1 MPSNAIADVRR
12 FNRTVG
18 RHIGALDERFLGRSL
33 PMGEARLLWEI
44 GPDGCELRDLRAR
57 LGLDSGYLSRL
68 ARSLEAAG
76 LASTAPSAADRRSR
90 RITLT
95 AAGKRE
101 RAVLDRRSDDIARS
115 VLEPL
120 GHRQR
125 EELVTAM
132 NRVERLLTAAAVAIE
147 VVDPQHPDAR
157 RCVAAYYDELEQR
170 SGTGLDRAATLG
182 VDPDEVRSPAG
193 LVLVAYLHGTAVG
206 CGSLKNHPGAPSEI
220 KRLWVAGE
228 ARGLGLGRR
237 LMEELETR
245 AAGYGASAVRL
256 DTNRN
261 LTEAIAMYRSSGYA
275 EVEPYNDE
283 PFAHH
288 WFEKKLAPGR

>member
-1 MPSNAIADVRR
+1 MSESAIANVRR

-18 RHIGALDERFLGRSL
+18 RHIGALDERFLGRGL

-44 GPDGCELRDLRAR
+44 GPDGCELRALRAR

-68 ARSLEAAG
+68 VRSLEAAG
-76 LASTAPSAADRRSR
+76 LASTAPAETDRRSR
-90 RITLT
+90 RVALT
-95 AAGKRE
+95 TAGRQERE
-101 RAVLDRRSDDIARS
+101 LLDRRSDDVARS
-115 VLEPL
+115 VLRPL
-120 GHRQR
+120 SHRQR

-132 NRVERLLTAAAVAIE
+132 NRVERLLTAAGVE
-147 VVDPQHPDAR
+147 VEEVDPEHPDAR

-170 SGTGLDRAATLG
+170 SGTVDRAAALG
-182 VDPDEVRSPAG
+182 VDPDEVRPPAG
-193 LVLVAYLHGTAVG
+193 LVLVAYLHGTAIG

-228 ARGLGLGRR
+228 ARGLGLGLR
-237 LMEELETR
+237 LMEELEAKAG
-245 AAGYGASAVRL
+245 AAGATAVRL

-261 LTEAIAMYRSSGYA
+261 LTEAIAMYRSAGYR
-275 EVEPYNDE
+275 EVEAFNDE

-288 WFEKKLAPGR
+288 WFEKKLVT